1 MKKSELKDYI
11 KEIILAELDVKEN
24 TTYIGKNAIS
34 SFKRNPAFATLQDKN
49 SPINTLQA
57 GGSVTL
63 ESEDE
68 EPTEDDIRKGT
79 ETIDSPTH
87 AKKISPEEKE
97 KFKNTKKLINILI
110 GKLEEY
116 KKDKE
121 FENWIKKSSYASE
134 LLSTRG
140 KAKEWIKKNI
150 GVYTKLGANKPTI
163 PA

>member
-11 KEIILAELDVKEN
+11 KEIILAELEEN
-24 TTYIGKNAIS
+24 EAFKVMGRTGETAVQ
-34 SFKRNPAFATLQDKN
+34 SFADSTSANKFKSENPNIASIKK
-49 SPINTLQA
+49 
-57 GGSVTL
+57 L
-63 ESEDE
+63 EETEDE
-68 EPTEDDIRKGT
+68 EPTEDDIKKGT
-79 ETIDSPTH
+79 KTIDSPIH
-87 AKKISPEEKE
+87 AKGISPEEKE
-97 KFKNTKKLINILI
+97 KFEKTKKLINILI

-134 LLSTRG
+134 LLNTRG

-150 GVYTKLGANKPTI
+150 GVYTKLGADKPTI

>member
-1 MKKSELKDYI
+1 MKKSELKEYI
-11 KEIILAELDVKEN
+11 KEIILAELEITASPDEIK
-24 TTYIGKNAIS
+24 S
-34 SFKRNPAFATLQDKN
+34 LQSLKSGDK
-49 SPINTLQA
+49 
-57 GGSVTL
+57 VTIR
-63 ESEDE
+63 ETEDE
-68 EPTEDDIRKGT
+68 EPTEDDIKQGT

-121 FENWIKKSSYASE
+121 FENWIKKSPYASK

-140 KAKEWIKKNI
+140 KAKEWIKNNI
-150 GVYTKLGANKPTI
+150 GVYTKLGADKPTI

>member
-1 MKKSELKDYI
+1 MKKSELKEYI
-11 KEIILAELDVKEN
+11 KEIILAELTV
-24 TTYIGKNAIS
+24 TS
-34 SFKRNPAFATLQDKN
+34 DKD
-49 SPINTLQA
+49 TAKKLTDQ
-57 GGSVTL
+57 GLSVTFNPKANPVS

-68 EPTEDDIRKGT
+68 EPTQDDIKKGT
-79 ETIDSPTH
+79 KTINSPIH
-87 AKKISPEEKE
+87 AKGISPEEKE
-97 KFKNTKKLINILI
+97 KFEKTKKLINILI

-134 LLSTRG
+134 LLNTRG

-150 GVYTKLGANKPTI
+150 GVYTKLGADKPTI

>member
-11 KEIILAELDVKEN
+11 KEIILAELEE
-24 TTYIGKNAIS
+24 T
-34 SFKRNPAFATLQDKN
+34 
-49 SPINTLQA
+49 
-57 GGSVTL
+57 
-63 ESEDE
+63 EDE
-68 EPTEDDIRKGT
+68 EPTEDDIKKGT
-79 ETIDSPTH
+79 KTIDSPIH
-87 AKKISPEEKE
+87 AKGISPEEKE
-97 KFKNTKKLINILI
+97 KFEKTKKLINILI

-134 LLSTRG
+134 LLNTRG

-150 GVYTKLGANKPTI
+150 GVYTKLGADKPTI

>member
-11 KEIILAELDVKEN
+11 KEIILAELEE
-24 TTYIGKNAIS
+24 T
-34 SFKRNPAFATLQDKN
+34 
-49 SPINTLQA
+49 
-57 GGSVTL
+57 
-63 ESEDE
+63 EDE
-68 EPTEDDIRKGT
+68 EPTEDDIKKGT
-79 ETIDSPTH
+79 KTIDSPIH
-87 AKKISPEEKE
+87 AKGISPEEKE
-97 KFKNTKKLINILI
+97 KFEKTKKLINILI

-134 LLSTRG
+134 ELLNTRG

-150 GVYTKLGANKPTI
+150 GVYTKLGADKPTI